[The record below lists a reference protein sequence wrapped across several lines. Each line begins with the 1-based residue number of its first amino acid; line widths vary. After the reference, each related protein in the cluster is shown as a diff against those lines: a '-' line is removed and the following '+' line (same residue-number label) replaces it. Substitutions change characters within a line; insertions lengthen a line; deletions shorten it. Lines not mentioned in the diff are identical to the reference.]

1 MFKVSFGVKT
11 RLIKYELTVTVPTL
25 RRLLIF
31 NRDRFAAHDPNRSVT
46 EQSFPLFPDVIGM
59 SFIVRKLKIVPPLNT
74 RLLTC
79 SHVLTCKIL
88 AAAAINRTLNH
99 FRTSRSLPPE
109 NE

>member
-1 MFKVSFGVKT
+1 VSFGVKT

-31 NRDRFAAHDPNRSVT
+31 NRDRFAAHDPNRNVT

-79 SHVLTCKIL
+79 KIL

-99 FRTSRSLPPE
+99 FRTSRSLHPP
-109 NE
+109 

>member
-59 SFIVRKLKIVPPLNT
+59 SFIVRKLKIVPPLKT
-74 RLLTC
+74 RL
-79 SHVLTCKIL
+79 LTCKIL
-88 AAAAINRTLNH
+88 AAAAINRTLNRS
-99 FRTSRSLPPE
+99 RTSRS
-109 NE
+109 